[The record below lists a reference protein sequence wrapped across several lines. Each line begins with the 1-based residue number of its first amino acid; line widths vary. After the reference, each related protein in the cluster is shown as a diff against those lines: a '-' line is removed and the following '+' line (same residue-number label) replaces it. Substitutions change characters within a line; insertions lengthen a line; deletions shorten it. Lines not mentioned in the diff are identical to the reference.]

1 MRQSVRL
8 RLKLRT
14 VQQTHPD
21 IVIYQST
28 QKELNRLP
36 VIPFKTHKHPRAMR
50 IILFTGK
57 GGVGK
62 TTMAAATAL
71 QAAQKGYKTLVI
83 STDPA
88 HSLSDALNVPLSPEP
103 TPVVPNLFGQEFD
116 VYYSMKKYWG
126 NMRQLMLTLF
136 KWRGVENVVAEE
148 LSVLPGMEEASA
160 FLWLEKYYTEGEYDL
175 IVIDSAP
182 TGETLTLLTL
192 PQVTQSWLVKAFPGQ
207 STAVK
212 TMGFVVRKTTGVPLD
227 KGYAELENLF
237 EKLERVQKIF
247 LNPDI
252 CSIRIVANPE
262 RMVIQEAKRAYTYLQ
277 MYGYNVDAM
286 VVNRILPQTE
296 LGTLFDKYL
305 VSQQKYLAEIEEA
318 FAPLPIFKVFH
329 KGQEVF
335 GLELLQAIGNDIYG
349 NEDPTRIFHRENPFE
364 VQENDT
370 YYNIRIKLPF
380 IKQQDF
386 TINKYG
392 DELVITLGNRRK
404 SVILPRFANFLQLN
418 GYQFTEPWLTVRLEK
433 AAVTA

>member
-1 MRQSVRL
+1 
-8 RLKLRT
+8 
-14 VQQTHPD
+14 
-21 IVIYQST
+21 
-28 QKELNRLP
+28 
-36 VIPFKTHKHPRAMR
+36 MR

-62 TTMAAATAL
+62 TTIAAATAL
-71 QAAQKGYKTLVI
+71 EAAQKGYKTLVI

-103 TPVVPNLFGQEFD
+103 VEVAPNLYGQEFD

-126 NMRQLMLTLF
+126 NMRQLMLSLF

-160 FLWLEKYYTEGEYDL
+160 FLWLEKYYTENNYDL

-207 STAVK
+207 SMAVK
-212 TMGFVVRKTTGVPLD
+212 TMGFVVRKTTGIPLD

-237 EKLERVQKIF
+237 AKLEKVQKIF

-277 MYGYNVDAM
+277 MYGYNVDALI
-286 VVNRILPQTE
+286 VNRILPPME
-296 LGTLFDKYL
+296 AGSLFENYL
-305 VSQQKYLAEIEEA
+305 VSQEKYLTEIEEA
-318 FAPLPIFKVFH
+318 FAPLPIFKVYH
-329 KGQEVF
+329 RGQEVF
-335 GLELLQAIGNDIYG
+335 GLDLLKTIGHDIYA
-349 NEDPTRIFHRENPFE
+349 NLNPADVLHRESPFVVRE
-364 VQENDT
+364 DEKS
-370 YYNIRIKLPF
+370 YEIRIKLPF
-380 IKQQDF
+380 IKQPDF
-386 TINKYG
+386 TLQKFG
-392 DELVITLGNRRK
+392 DELIITLGNRRK
-404 SVILPRFANFLQLN
+404 SVILPRFANFLTLS
-418 GYQFTEPWLTVRLEK
+418 GYEFQEPWLSVRLAK
-433 AAVTA
+433 GTDS